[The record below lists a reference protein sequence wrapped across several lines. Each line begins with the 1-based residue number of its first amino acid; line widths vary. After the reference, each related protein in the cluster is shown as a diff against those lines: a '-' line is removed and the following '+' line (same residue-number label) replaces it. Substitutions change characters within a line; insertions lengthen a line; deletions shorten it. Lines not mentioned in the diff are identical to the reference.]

1 MNNNYITITE
11 VNRYIKEIINE
22 DLLLRKVYL
31 KGEISNFKAHSRG
44 HYYFTLKDETSRI
57 AAVMFSFNN
66 KNLKFTP
73 YDGMKVLVTGK
84 IDVYEA
90 SGSYQIYV
98 EDMAPDGVGALYVAF
113 EQLKKKLQTEG
124 LFDKDKKKKIRRVP
138 NTIGIVTSPTG
149 AAIKDILT
157 TIKRRFPVCNTI
169 LFPALVQGEN
179 AANDIANKIKLAN
192 EVKDIYGIDT
202 LIVGRGGGSLEDL
215 WPFNEEVVARAI
227 YDSTLPVIS
236 AVGHEIDITI
246 SDYVADL
253 RAPTPT
259 AAAELAVPDIN
270 TIITYLNTVS
280 TRSNT
285 ALNNIISNNYQRLE
299 NIKNSY
305 ILTRPITMYEI
316 KEQKLDIL
324 IDNLNK
330 SINKL
335 LEDNKIK
342 LYTYSNSYVLN
353 NPEILYKYSSQKL
366 EHIISKLEVLNPLN
380 TLNRGY
386 AIIKKDNKV
395 LSSIKNINN
404 DDIIKISLKDG
415 EVSSKVIKVNKMT
428 KEKEELTFEEK
439 IKLLEEI
446 VKELESGEVPLDDA
460 INKYT
465 EAMKLAKECSDK
477 LNKVSEKVNKI
488 MTENGKL
495 EDFTVSE

>member
-11 VNRYIKEIINE
+11 INRYIKEIINE

-84 IDVYEA
+84 VDVYEA

-113 EQLKKKLQTEG
+113 EQLKKKLQAEG

-280 TRSNT
+280 NRSNT

-299 NIKNSY
+299 SIKNSY

-330 SINKL
+330 SINKI
-335 LEDNKIK
+335 LEDSKIK
-342 LYTYSNSYVLN
+342 LYTYSNSYILN
-353 NPEILYKYSSQKL
+353 NPDMLYKYSSQKL
-366 EHIISKLEVLNPLN
+366 DHIISKLEVLNPLN

-386 AIIKKDNKV
+386 AIIKKDNRV

-415 EVSSKVIKVNKMT
+415 ELSSKVIKV
-428 KEKEELTFEEK
+428 
-439 IKLLEEI
+439 
-446 VKELESGEVPLDDA
+446 GD
-460 INKYT
+460 
-465 EAMKLAKECSDK
+465 
-477 LNKVSEKVNKI
+477 
-488 MTENGKL
+488 
-495 EDFTVSE
+495 

>member
-22 DLLLRKVYL
+22 DLLLKKVYL

-57 AAVMFSFNN
+57 SAVMFSFNN

-73 YDGMKVLVTGK
+73 YDGMKVLVVGK

-90 SGSYQIYV
+90 SGAYQIYV
-98 EDMAPDGVGALYVAF
+98 EDMALDGIGELYVAF
-113 EQLKKKLQTEG
+113 EELKKKLSSEG
-124 LFDKDKKKKIRRVP
+124 LFDKEKKKKIRRVP
-138 NTIGIVTSPTG
+138 NVVGIVTSPTG

-157 TIKRRFPVCNTI
+157 TIKRRFPVCKTI

-179 AANDIANKIKLAN
+179 AAPDIANKIKLAN
-192 EVKDIYGIDT
+192 DVKDIYGIDT

-215 WPFNEEVVARAI
+215 WPFNEEIVARAI

-259 AAAELAVPDIN
+259 AGAELAVPDIN
-270 TIITYLNTVS
+270 TIITYLNTAGN
-280 TRSNT
+280 RSNI
-285 ALNNIISNNYQRLE
+285 ALNNIISNNYKRLE
-299 NIKNSY
+299 TIKNSY

-330 SINKL
+330 SINKII
-335 LEDNKIK
+335 DNNKIK
-342 LYTYSNSYVLN
+342 LYTYSNSYILN
-353 NPEILYKYSSQKL
+353 NPDMLYKYSSQKL
-366 EHIISKLEVLNPLN
+366 DHIISKLEVLNPLN

-386 AIIKKDNKV
+386 AIINKDDKV
-395 LSSIKNINN
+395 ISSINNINKE
-404 DDIIKISLKDG
+404 DIIKIKLKDG
-415 EVSSKVIKVNKMT
+415 EVTSKVMEV
-428 KEKEELTFEEK
+428 
-439 IKLLEEI
+439 
-446 VKELESGEVPLDDA
+446 GE
-460 INKYT
+460 
-465 EAMKLAKECSDK
+465 
-477 LNKVSEKVNKI
+477 
-488 MTENGKL
+488 
-495 EDFTVSE
+495 

>member
-11 VNRYIKEIINE
+11 VNRYIKEILND
-22 DLLLRKVYL
+22 DLLLKKVYL

-44 HYYFTLKDETSRI
+44 HYYFTLKDENSRI
-57 AAVMFSFNN
+57 SAVMFSFNN
-66 KNLKFTP
+66 KNLNFTP

-90 SGSYQIYV
+90 SGAYQIYV
-98 EDMAPDGVGALYVAF
+98 EDMAPDGIGALYVAF
-113 EQLKKKLQTEG
+113 EQLKKKLLAEG
-124 LFDKDKKKKIRRVP
+124 LFDKEKKKKIRRVP

-169 LFPALVQGEN
+169 LFPALVQGEE
-179 AANDIANKIKLAN
+179 AALDIAKKIKLAN
-192 EVKDIYGIDT
+192 ELKDVYGIDT

-215 WPFNEEVVARAI
+215 WPFNEEIVARAI
-227 YDSTLPVIS
+227 YESNIPVIS
-236 AVGHEIDITI
+236 AVGHEIDVTI

-270 TIITYLNTVS
+270 TIITYLDTS
-280 TRSNT
+280 RSRSFT
-285 ALNNIISNNYQRLE
+285 ALNNIINNNYQRLE
-299 NIKNSY
+299 GIKNSY

-324 IDNLNK
+324 LDNLNRN
-330 SINKL
+330 INKI
-335 LEDNKIK
+335 LENNRIK
-342 LYTYSNSYVLN
+342 LYTYSNSYILN
-353 NPEILYKYSSQKL
+353 NPEMLYKYSAQRL

-386 AIIKKDNKV
+386 AIIKKEDKV
-395 LSSIKNINN
+395 LSSIKNINK

-415 EVSSKVIKVNKMT
+415 ELSSKVIKV
-428 KEKEELTFEEK
+428 
-439 IKLLEEI
+439 
-446 VKELESGEVPLDDA
+446 GE
-460 INKYT
+460 
-465 EAMKLAKECSDK
+465 
-477 LNKVSEKVNKI
+477 
-488 MTENGKL
+488 
-495 EDFTVSE
+495 